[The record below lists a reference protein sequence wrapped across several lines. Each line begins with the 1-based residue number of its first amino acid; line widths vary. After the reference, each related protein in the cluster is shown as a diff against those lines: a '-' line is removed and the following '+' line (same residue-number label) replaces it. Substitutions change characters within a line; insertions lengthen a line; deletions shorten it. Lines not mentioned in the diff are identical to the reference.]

1 MRVQLL
7 TLMMLLALL
16 AGCVEDNTT
25 YMGTTE
31 DGDLLLPSWEV
42 GDSWVFTFTTPQF
55 GQDTA
60 RLVVAEEDDGEGNYI
75 VGISSEREAQRHAV
89 INHNPFLGRINQQTL
104 GVYEQGEVQSVFSF
118 PWEYDTT
125 WSFSLFGEDWTSE
138 VVSIYDKEIRVEAT
152 SSSGHV
158 LKYTFSSTIQFL
170 TTFEWVND
178 EGESQL
184 KMVVSEVKSGYNGDI
199 FFYRAR
205 DLLDSTYDSNDQ
217 DVYDSFF
224 DSGHPDGSEWDV
236 LVWYID
242 ARISNGGQGS
252 LAMKDRTGASPL
264 LRAWGSGATEQGAI
278 GTIPSITGEYTLTVQ
293 LRGAES
299 NLHLRVAGALSFHWT
314 L

>member
-1 MRVQLL
+1 VRVQLL

>member
-1 MRVQLL
+1 
-7 TLMMLLALL
+7 MLLALL

>member
-7 TLMMLLALL
+7 TSLVLVAML
-16 AGCVEDNTT
+16 AGCIENNSTSMGNTK
-25 YMGTTE
+25 
-31 DGDLLLPSWEV
+31 DDDLLLPDWEV
-42 GDSWVFTFTTPQF
+42 GDSWVYTFTTPQF

-60 RLVVAEEDDGEGNYI
+60 RLVVTEDDDGEGNYI

-89 INHNPFLGRINQQTL
+89 INHNPFLGRINHQTL

-118 PWEYDTT
+118 PWRYDAS
-125 WSFSLFGEDWTSE
+125 WSFSLFGEEWTAE

-152 SSSGHV
+152 STAGHAI
-158 LKYTFSSTIQFL
+158 KYTFSSTIEFV
-170 TTFEWVND
+170 TSFEWMNE
-178 EGESQL
+178 EGVPQL
-184 KMVVSEVKSGYNGDI
+184 TMVLGEVKSDYSGDV

-205 DLLDSTYDSNDQ
+205 DLLDSHYQSNDQ

-242 ARISNGGQGS
+242 AHISNGGQGS

-278 GTIPSITGEYTLTVQ
+278 GTIPSNTGEYTLTIQ
-293 LRGAES
+293 LRGADS
-299 NLHLRVAGALSFHWT
+299 HLHFRVAGALSFQWT

>member
-1 MRVQLL
+1 
-7 TLMMLLALL
+7 MMLLALL

-25 YMGTTE
+25 SMGTTE
-31 DGDLLLPSWEV
+31 EDDLLLPSWEV
-42 GDSWVFTFTTPQF
+42 GDSWVFTFITPQF

-89 INHNPFLGRINQQTL
+89 INHNPFLGRIDQQTL

-125 WSFSLFGEDWTSE
+125 WSFSLFGEDWTAE

-152 SSSGHV
+152 SSSGHE
-158 LKYTFSSTIQFL
+158 LKYTFSSTIEFL

-184 KMVVSEVKSGYNGDI
+184 NMVVSEVKSGYSGDI

-205 DLLDSTYDSNDQ
+205 DLLDSTYESNDQ

-293 LRGAES
+293 LRGAQS
-299 NLHLRVAGALSFHWT
+299 NLHLRVAGALSFQWT